1 MKKEKRIKL
10 LKFCLNV
17 IKKMYLHGFI
27 SKTTGIIL
35 MHKVTMLL
43 GKKEGVNDKRN

>member
-1 MKKEKRIKL
+1 MKKEKRISL

-17 IKKMYLHGFI
+17 IKKMYFHGFI